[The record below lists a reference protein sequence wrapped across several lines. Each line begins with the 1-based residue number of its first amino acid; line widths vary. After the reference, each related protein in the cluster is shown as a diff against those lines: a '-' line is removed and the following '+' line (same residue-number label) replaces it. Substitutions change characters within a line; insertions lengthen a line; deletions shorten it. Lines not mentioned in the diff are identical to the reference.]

1 MIGEKL
7 LENMQLNDP
16 TQNISILFSLTVLKL
31 LHAMWVESAFNKMS
45 KSNLSQCWSNTG
57 ILQMIDSIRN
67 EIKVVID
74 WIFCECEC
82 FECVIVLSDTNTVI
96 SYLHI

>member
-1 MIGEKL
+1 MILRKL
-7 LENMQLNDP
+7 FRFR
-16 TQNISILFSLTVLKL
+16 LFRFVLKS
-31 LHAMWVESAFNKMS
+31 LHAMWVESAFNEMS
-45 KSNLSQCWSNTG
+45 KSDLSQCGSNTG

-67 EIKVVID
+67 EIEVVID

-82 FECVIVLSDTNTVI
+82 VIVLSDINTVI